1 MSRLVWIVA
10 AVLVVALV
18 LGAVDLLD
26 DVADVIVQ
34 TLEVIFLLL
43 VRLIRLFVDLLE
55 SIV

>member
-1 MSRLVWIVA
+1 MRLVLIIA

-18 LGAVDLLD
+18 LGGVGLLD
-26 DVADVIVQ
+26 QVADVIVQ
-34 TLEVIFLLL
+34 ILRIIFRLL